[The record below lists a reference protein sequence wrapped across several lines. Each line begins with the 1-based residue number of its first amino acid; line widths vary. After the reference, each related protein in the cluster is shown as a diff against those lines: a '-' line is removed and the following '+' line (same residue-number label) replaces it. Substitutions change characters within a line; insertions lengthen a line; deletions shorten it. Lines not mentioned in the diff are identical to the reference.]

1 MTSLNVALKADLEQR
16 KAQSL
21 YRYRK
26 ITQGPQG
33 PFIQVDNKKLLGF
46 CSNDYL
52 GLANHPTV
60 RTAFI
65 QGANQYGVGSGAAH
79 LVTGHTQAHHDLEE
93 ALAKFVNRPRAL
105 LFSTGYMANIGVI
118 NALLGRQ
125 DLVIE
130 DRLNHASL
138 IDGGRFSGAEFKR
151 YLHGDDS
158 ALKKIL
164 ESRIYQRKL
173 VVTDGVFSMDGDI
186 APLAALSTVV
196 EQHDAWLMVDDA
208 HGLGVLGD
216 QGRGTLEYLKLNE
229 AQVPILIGTLG
240 KALGTF
246 GAFVAGE
253 EALIETLIQQAR
265 TYIYT
270 TAPPSAVATATLASL
285 QLTQSESWRRERLIF
300 LIQHFRKGATQLGLK
315 LMDSMTPIQPLLVG
329 SSEKALQIS
338 QSLLKQGIF
347 ITPIRPPT
355 VPQGTA
361 RLRIT
366 LTANHTEEQVNQLL
380 DSLARII

>member
-1 MTSLNVALKADLEQR
+1 MLSLSAALKADLEQR

-26 ITQGPQG
+26 IIQGPQG
-33 PFIQVDNKKLLGF
+33 SFIQVDDKKFLGF
-46 CSNDYL
+46 CSNNYL
-52 GLANHPTV
+52 GLANHPKV
-60 RTAFI
+60 HTAFI
-65 QGANQYGVGSGAAH
+65 QGANQYGIGSGAAH
-79 LVTGHTQAHHDLEE
+79 LVTGHSQAHHDLEE
-93 ALAKFVNRPRAL
+93 ALAEFVNRPRAL

-138 IDGGRFSGAEFKR
+138 IDGGKFSGAEFKR
-151 YLHGDDS
+151 YFHGDDS
-158 ALKKIL
+158 ALKNIL
-164 ESRIYQRKL
+164 ESSIHRRKL

-186 APLAALSTVV
+186 APLVALSTAA
-196 EQHDAWLMVDDA
+196 EQHNAWLMVDDA

-216 QGRGTLEYLKLNE
+216 QGRGTLEYLKLSEN
-229 AQVPILIGTLG
+229 QVPILIGTLG

-270 TAPPSAVATATLASL
+270 TAPPPAVATATLASL
-285 QLTQSESWRRERLIF
+285 QLTRSESWRREKLTF
-300 LIQHFRKGATQLGLK
+300 LIQHFRKGAAQLGLK
-315 LMDSMTPIQPLLVG
+315 LMDSITPIQPLVVG
-329 SSEKALQIS
+329 NSEKALEIS
-338 QSLLKQGIF
+338 QSLLKRGIF
-347 ITPIRPPT
+347 VIPIRPPT

-366 LTANHTEEQVNQLL
+366 FTADHTEEQVNQLL
-380 DSLARII
+380 DSLAHSI